1 MQLKLAG
8 LVRES
13 VVDGPG
19 IRLVVFVQGCPH
31 HCVGCHNPA
40 SHDPAGG
47 YLATTEEILG
57 ELDKNKLISGVTLS
71 GGEPFGQ
78 LDPMLEIANGVKAR
92 SLSLMVYTGYP
103 FETLLTMGANDKRIL
118 QLLNLTDILV
128 DGPFILEQRNLGLA
142 FRGSGNQRLIDVPA
156 SLKAGKTVEWN
167 DPAWQQSL

>member
-8 LVRES
+8 VVKES

-31 HCVGCHNPA
+31 HCQGCHNPA

-47 YLATTEEILG
+47 YIASTEELLA
-57 ELDKNKLISGVTLS
+57 ELDKNRLISGLTLS

-78 LDPMLEIANGVKAR
+78 LDAMIELASGAKERK
-92 SLSLMVYTGYP
+92 LSVMVYTGYV
-103 FETLLTMGANDKRIL
+103 FDELMTLGTKDKRVG

-128 DGPFILEQRNLGLA
+128 DGPFMIELRDISLA

-156 SLKAGKTVEWN
+156 SLQQGGVVEWM
-167 DPAWQQSL
+167 DPAWQY